1 MAEFLNAHP
10 LPPSFS
16 CFFYG
21 TVSAI
26 SLGQG
31 HFALLSV
38 RVLIWLDLLRPD
50 SFPGAVTHAMDL
62 RNGNHPILRV
72 KKSAV
77 RRPHFQVCCLAC
89 FTCLFLRDVTC
100 NRF

>member
-1 MAEFLNAHP
+1 MKLPQGRRRSLQNRLGAERI
-10 LPPSFS
+10 
-16 CFFYG
+16 
-21 TVSAI
+21 VSV
-26 SLGQG
+26 G

-50 SFPGAVTHAMDL
+50 SFPGAVTNAMDL